1 MVLPSVFE
9 IVVRYEHQFV
19 VADLLDRVAHDAL
32 GSRGILDIV
41 DLELFVGVYRVV
53 EFGFFT
59 LDHIDAVTFRQGRDL
74 VQYGAFVAGCH
85 GT

>member
-59 LDHIDAVTFRQGRDL
+59 LDHIDAVAFRQGRDL